1 MKKLTT
7 VLFFFCSII
16 TYSQQKEWKDLVTIL
31 DEELTFFK
39 GKKGYIQM
47 NTWSYTDFEIQWGFV
62 DETYLNWSVFY
73 VDRFSGYRET
83 TIEYFHLKG
92 VPDSLNFCAI
102 KVKYNYLQYYPE
114 FPDYLFITLEVCP
127 DQFIEVQSKP
137 APNPFGDELMQN
149 MISIDEV
156 DAITLPVRAESLP
169 KILKAANAYMEK
181 NIKPKLLKDLKEDGR

>member
-62 DETYLNWSVFY
+62 DETYLYWSVHNA
-73 VDRFSGYRET
+73 DRFSGNSET
-83 TIEYFHLKG
+83 TVSYFALN
-92 VPDSLNFCAI
+92 DSIGFCNIDIA
-102 KVKYNYLQYYPE
+102 YNYFKYYPE
-114 FPDYLFITLEVCP
+114 FPDCLFITLKVCP
-127 DQFIEVQSKP
+127 DQSIEMQSKP
-137 APNPFGDELMQN
+137 APDPFGDEWMQN

-169 KILKAANAYMEK
+169 KILKAVNAYMGK
-181 NIKPKLLKDLKEDGR
+181 KIKPKLLKDLKEDGR